1 MIDGVRVVRVRNM
14 SGLIRTWL
22 DTSTPLGLAHRA
34 REVLAATTPDIV
46 HLHELRT
53 VENWRVIGSV
63 PPGTPVIGS
72 THGVGR
78 ERHSGKWRTRVEERV
93 LRSVLRRLDH
103 LVVQSDD
110 EAVQM
115 REMWAR
121 QGLSLTN
128 ERVSVVSG
136 NADVATVERDLRR
149 SYALARSQ
157 AHDSRVHG

>member
-1 MIDGVRVVRVRNM
+1 MIDGVRVVRVRNV

-22 DTSTPLGLAHRA
+22 DTSTPLGLARRA
-34 REVLAATTPDIV
+34 REVLTATTPDIV

-78 ERHSGKWRTRVEERV
+78 ERPSGMWRTRVEERM

-103 LVVQSDD
+103 VVVQSDD

-136 NADVATVERDLRR
+136 NADVATVERALRR

-157 AHDSRVHG
+157 AHDSLGHG